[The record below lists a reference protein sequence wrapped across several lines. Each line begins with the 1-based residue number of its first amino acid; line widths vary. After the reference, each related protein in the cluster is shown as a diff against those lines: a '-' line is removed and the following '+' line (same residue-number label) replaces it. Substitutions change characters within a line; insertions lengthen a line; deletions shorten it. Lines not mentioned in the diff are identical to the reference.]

1 MRVRCSKVLVTGGAG
16 FIGSHIVERLLDSG
30 LSTLVLDSLEKGRF
44 KNIAHHVGKKSFHF
58 VKGDIRDF
66 NVIKEVLKEVDGVVH
81 LAALTSPA
89 ESFEKPSL
97 YNEVNITGTMN
108 LLNACLDSGVKR
120 FVYASSAAL
129 YGHAECLPIKENSPL
144 RPTSPYG
151 ISKMA
156 AEAYVRLFFE
166 EYGLETVSLRYFNV
180 YGPRQP
186 NNQYSGVITQFINCL
201 RANRSLVIFGDGK
214 QTRDFVNIK
223 DVTEASILAL
233 ARNGVAGEI
242 FNIGTGVA
250 TPINDLAKTLLEIEG
265 KTGLKTVCVTSR
277 KGDIE
282 HSVADISK
290 GKEKLGY
297 LPRIQLKRGL
307 RELVKTQAPV
317 RARTDLS
324 SHT

>member
-1 MRVRCSKVLVTGGAG
+1 MRFRCSKVLITGGAG
-16 FIGSHIVERLLDSG
+16 FIGSHIVERLLDSS
-30 LSTLVLDSLEKGRF
+30 LAVLVLDSLEKGRF
-44 KNIAHHVGKKSFHF
+44 ENIGHHVGKENFFF
-58 VKGDIRDF
+58 VKGDIRNC
-66 NVIKEVLKEVDGVVH
+66 NVIKQVVKEVDGVVH

-97 YNEVNITGTMN
+97 YNEVNITGTIN

-129 YGHAECLPIKENSPL
+129 YGHTKDLPIRENLPL
-144 RPTSPYG
+144 RPRSPYG
-151 ISKMA
+151 ISKMT

-180 YGPRQP
+180 YGPRQVH
-186 NNQYSGVITQFINCL
+186 NQYSGVITQFINCL
-201 RANRSLVIFGDGK
+201 RANRSLVIYGDGK

-223 DVTEASILAL
+223 DIVEASIQAL
-233 ARNGVAGEI
+233 TRNGVAGEV

-250 TPINDLAKTLLEIEG
+250 TTINELAKTLLEIEG
-265 KTGLKTVCVTSR
+265 KTGLRTVYATLR

-290 GKEKLGY
+290 AKEKLSY
-297 LPRIQLKRGL
+297 LPCIQLKRGL
-307 RELVKTQAPV
+307 SELVETQALM
-317 RARTDLS
+317 D
-324 SHT
+324 